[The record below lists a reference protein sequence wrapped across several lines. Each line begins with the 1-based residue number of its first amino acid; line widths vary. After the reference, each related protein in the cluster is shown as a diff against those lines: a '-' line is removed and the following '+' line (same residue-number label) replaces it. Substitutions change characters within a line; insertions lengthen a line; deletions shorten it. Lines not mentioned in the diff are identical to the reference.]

1 MAMTESA
8 RLPSIQR
15 LGFDNT
21 LASLTSTS
29 PFLSFVSLETMSSAM
44 FRYRLWLPR
53 MIQSRRP
60 LRPPRSLPPS
70 QKLRPFTSN
79 SQLLLVSPQ
88 TPRPQLPFL
97 HAASGP
103 ASQSLLRT
111 NIQYQVAR
119 YLTTE
124 KKQWIKQEIKTGIKW
139 VAYLYV
145 TLFLGGV
152 VCMGLNEEYLDRTY
166 PSPPEW
172 TFFSRN
178 HYRNARLVEDVD
190 PSTGKI
196 IDRARSGNI
205 WRRLIKR
212 LEDPGIDGAGLHPI
226 LHEEGDIYVEGVGR
240 TGLDISSKSEPWRR
254 TYFECIMGAA
264 RAAESLDGWV
274 CDTTRGIAFPQEV
287 VIGPSNPH
295 PRPVPMG
302 AKSAPLEENCVQAS
316 EKPEAYYMKILTTHG
331 FSSGQRLAAALA
343 HGDWLEFKGLPSSA
357 EEMYD
362 WALDIAM
369 GALPEG
375 INSVVDNKTGVI
387 SANAEYMSSNILE
400 ATTAL
405 ATHHA
410 RNRNLASALP
420 IFLSVLRA
428 RRQLSLSPAITSP
441 QVEAP
446 PADNSMGFA
455 TMRWLGKVIF
465 ASPQYPPEPPSGDE
479 IPLRTPAS
487 ICEEAGLMAHIG
499 EIFFASSSE
508 SSTSQKSTPQ
518 ASGLSW
524 TRDAVELAETTL
536 ASIPSGNE
544 EKEARK
550 KCTDCLEMGTTNW
563 KMMVDHMLK
572 YEKTRK
578 PKLPGAMRETG
589 SWFWGRST
597 SKAEVSEDVS
607 RWEREAAIVDSK
619 MRAMRAAAISEEE
632 RQRVQGF
639 GTEVLKRMFSR

>member
-1 MAMTESA
+1 
-8 RLPSIQR
+8 
-15 LGFDNT
+15 
-21 LASLTSTS
+21 
-29 PFLSFVSLETMSSAM
+29 MSSAL
-44 FRYRLWLPR
+44 FRHRLSLPR
-53 MIQSRRP
+53 ILHSRRP
-60 LRPPRSLPPS
+60 FRPPKSSSPSLR
-70 QKLRPFTSN
+70 LRAFTNN

-97 HAASGP
+97 HTASGP

-139 VAYLYV
+139 AGYFYV
-145 TLFLGGV
+145 GLFLVAV
-152 VCMGLNEEYLDRTY
+152 VYMGFNEEYLDRTY

-172 TFFSRN
+172 TFRSRN
-178 HYRNARLVEDVD
+178 GYRNARLEEDVD
-190 PSTGKI
+190 PSTGRI
-196 IDRARSGNI
+196 IDRAKSGNI
-205 WRRLIKR
+205 YRWLISR
-212 LEDPGIDGAGLHPI
+212 LEDPEIDGAGLHPI
-226 LHEEGDIYVEGVGR
+226 LDEEGDIYVEGVGR

-254 TYFECIMGAA
+254 AYFECIMGAA

-274 CDTTRGIAFPQEV
+274 RDTTRNIAFPREV

-295 PRPVPMG
+295 PRPVPVG
-302 AKSAPLEENCVQAS
+302 AKSAPSEENCIPAF
-316 EKPEAYYMKILTTHG
+316 EKPEVFYMKILTAHG

-375 INSVVDNKTGVI
+375 INSVVDNKTGII

-410 RNRNLASALP
+410 RNGNLSSALP

-441 QVEAP
+441 QVETP

-455 TMRWLGKVIF
+455 TMRWLGKAIF
-465 ASPQYPPEPPSGDE
+465 ASPPYPPAPPSGDE

-499 EIFFASSSE
+499 EIFFASSNE
-508 SSTSQKSTPQ
+508 ASTSQKSTPQ

-536 ASIPSGNE
+536 AEIPNGNE

-550 KCTDCLEMGTTNW
+550 KCTECLEMGTTNW
-563 KMMVDHMLK
+563 KMMVDRMLK
-572 YEKTRK
+572 DEKARK
-578 PKLPGAMRETG
+578 QKLPEAMRDTG
-589 SWFWGRST
+589 SWFWGKST
-597 SKAEVSEDVS
+597 SKEKDSEDVG
-607 RWEREAAIVDSK
+607 RWEREAALVDSK
-619 MRAMRAAAISEEE
+619 VRAMMAIAISEEVK
-632 RQRVQGF
+632 QRVPGS
-639 GTEVLKRMFSR
+639 GIDMLKQIVGR